1 VVVSGVSEKAPV
13 GFLRKVTGRRE
24 EGGQVILETRQA
36 TLSEAIDRGRLDT
49 SITISERTIDQK
61 RLYKEMGVRRAGV
74 GDTKDLS
81 SSMAKSIKGFC
92 SGSQDSICFQLTR
105 QVEIQRGLATGT
117 VTYGLAQSYK
127 PSIDLQIDVGFSGVD
142 RINFEVERGFRRL
155 LGTVTEVQADT
166 TLSKDII
173 GDKRLTTFTVFVGP
187 VPVVFSPYIR
197 VEGGV
202 GLSLSAKGLEAFT
215 QVQRRSVD
223 GLHYDG
229 SNWDP
234 VRDRTELGSTTTI
247 NWINRLQG
255 RASPFVRVPLTL
267 RVYEVAGPF
276 VGAKG
281 FAGLNLSA
289 TENPLWEMYLGVAA
303 EVGFEAPPVDVE
315 KSYPVVA
322 ESTRIAGGD
331 NPQGDPPTLLFPP
344 DRVESQVED
353 SQVTVA
359 WRASDGAEE
368 YHLFRAQDTEEFPV
382 E

>member
-1 VVVSGVSEKAPV
+1 
-13 GFLRKVTGRRE
+13 
-24 EGGQVILETRQA
+24 
-36 TLSEAIDRGRLDT
+36 
-49 SITISERTIDQK
+49 
-61 RLYKEMGVRRAGV
+61 
-74 GDTKDLS
+74 
-81 SSMAKSIKGFC
+81 
-92 SGSQDSICFQLTR
+92 
-105 QVEIQRGLATGT
+105 
-117 VTYGLAQSYK
+117 
-127 PSIDLQIDVGFSGVD
+127 
-142 RINFEVERGFRRL
+142 
-155 LGTVTEVQADT
+155 VTEVQADT

-382 E
+382 EELFTPSVVEGGSINLLAPGAGLVDLNRVNDDPILDTTYSDTGLENGTKYHYRVTAVDEEGNGTEGSEMVTGTPLPEPPDRP